1 MQIQCTRLL
10 HNRRIQLM
18 LGILALS
25 ILVRIFFLEFY
36 WIDTNATWD
45 DEPVYLIIAEYI
57 KSGESLINEH
67 APNTRPLLLSILISP
82 LLDLNIHW
90 IRVVLVLISSLTPIL
105 IFYLVKKAFGFSDIQ
120 ALLPS
125 VIWIFYPPAIWY
137 SGLILTDSLT
147 SLLVTLTVLSI
158 TIMKSSSKTY
168 FVILTGV
175 VIGCLILARSSYI
188 YLPICLIGASVYSKL
203 ILKKNWI
210 DIKKWLLIIV
220 VIGVTT
226 SPVIIRNY
234 NTIGSILPIESR
246 LSYGLVLSNGD
257 LTSEIIKL
265 GGYDKSSSNF
275 IRLNELNH
283 LETSYP
289 ELNSYAISVVFE
301 ELRTNTIMIPQILTK
316 RTLNYWGSRPDPF
329 EPRITTNDIILG
341 IIWIPI
347 LVLFMSALRFYRS
360 SNFWIFLILIL
371 YSYVTTIIFWSSPRF
386 RFPTDSLIIIL
397 ASVSILRSS
406 PLIRKFTHLNKLK
419 S

>member
-1 MQIQCTRLL
+1 
-10 HNRRIQLM
+10 
-18 LGILALS
+18 
-25 ILVRIFFLEFY
+25 
-36 WIDTNATWD
+36 
-45 DEPVYLIIAEYI
+45 
-57 KSGESLINEH
+57 
-67 APNTRPLLLSILISP
+67 
-82 LLDLNIHW
+82 
-90 IRVVLVLISSLTPIL
+90 
-105 IFYLVKKAFGFSDIQ
+105 LVKKAFGFSDIQ

-137 SGLILTDSLT
+137 SGLILTESLT
-147 SLLVTLTVLSI
+147 SLLVTLTVLCI

-168 FVILTGV
+168 FVMLTGV

-188 YLPICLIGASVYSKL
+188 YLPMFLIGASVYSKL

-210 DIKKWLLIIV
+210 DIKKWLLVIV

-246 LSYGLVLSNGD
+246 LPYGLVLSNGD
-257 LTSEIIKL
+257 LTSEIIRQ

-283 LETSYP
+283 LDTSYP

-329 EPRITTNDIILG
+329 ESRITTNDIILG

-371 YSYVTTIIFWSSPRF
+371 YAYITTILFWSSPRF
-386 RFPTDSLIIIL
+386 RFPSDSLIIIL
-397 ASVSILRSS
+397 ASVSLIKSG
-406 PLIRKFTHLNKLK
+406 PLISKIITKFKPYNND
-419 S
+419 

>member
-1 MQIQCTRLL
+1 MC
-10 HNRRIQLM
+10 
-18 LGILALS
+18 
-25 ILVRIFFLEFY
+25 
-36 WIDTNATWD
+36 
-45 DEPVYLIIAEYI
+45 
-57 KSGESLINEH
+57 
-67 APNTRPLLLSILISP
+67 
-82 LLDLNIHW
+82 
-90 IRVVLVLISSLTPIL
+90 IR
-105 IFYLVKKAFGFSDIQ
+105 D
-120 ALLPS
+120 
-125 VIWIFYPPAIWY
+125 
-137 SGLILTDSLT
+137 
-147 SLLVTLTVLSI
+147 
-158 TIMKSSSKTY
+158 
-168 FVILTGV
+168 
-175 VIGCLILARSSYI
+175 R
-188 YLPICLIGASVYSKL
+188 
-203 ILKKNWI
+203 
-210 DIKKWLLIIV
+210 
-220 VIGVTT
+220 
-226 SPVIIRNY
+226 RNY

-257 LTSEIIKL
+257 LTSEIIKQ